1 LNLVQDHN
9 AAGRL
14 ARRLASRVVNPG
26 GAPSATR
33 LRAAV
38 AGTTILVTGASH
50 GIGRASAIR
59 LARAGASV
67 LLVARSADVLAELA
81 GELRADGCDAH
92 ALAAD
97 LSDADE
103 AVPALAERILA
114 EHGPPDVVVSN
125 AGKSIRRAVDQS
137 YERFHDF
144 TRTADLNYL
153 GPVRLLLALLPAMRE
168 RGSGHVVNVST
179 VGVLLPPTPRWSAY
193 QASKAAFDVWLRAV
207 AAEAHGDGVTAT
219 SLYMAL
225 VHTRMSAPTDDFKL
239 VPGLSA
245 DEAAGL
251 VCHAIVDRPSAIAPW
266 WATAGALV
274 DVAARGASDRI
285 VRLYAQRLTS
295 RAPRHAAARD
305 GAGTR
310 RAR

>member
-1 LNLVQDHN
+1 MDLTPVQ
-9 AAGRL
+9 GL
-14 ARRLASRVVNPG
+14 ARRVAARAVNPG
-26 GAPSATR
+26 GAPSPER
-33 LRAAV
+33 LRRHV
-38 AGTTILVTGASH
+38 AGTAILVTGASH
-50 GIGRASAIR
+50 GIGRATAIR
-59 LARAGASV
+59 LARAGARV
-67 LLVARSADVLAELA
+67 LLVARSAELLEELA
-81 GELRADGCDAH
+81 DELRADGGDAH
-92 ALAAD
+92 ALAGD
-97 LSDADE
+97 LSDAEE
-103 AVPALAERILA
+103 AVPALAARILA
-114 EHGPPDVVVSN
+114 EHGPPDVIVNN
-125 AGKSIRRAVDQS
+125 AGKSIRRSIERS

-153 GPVRLLLALLPAMRE
+153 GPVRLLLALLPAMRA

-193 QASKAAFDVWLRAV
+193 QASKAAFDVWLRAA
-207 AAEAHGDGVTAT
+207 AAEMRADGVTAT

-251 VCHAIVDRPSAIAPW
+251 VCRAIVDRPSSIAPW

-285 VRLYAQRLTS
+285 VRLYAARFTS
-295 RAPRHAAARD
+295 RAPHRAEPRD
-305 GAGTR
+305 GAEAGTGR
-310 RAR
+310 